1 MVLAIGL
8 AASVAALRVKGGS
21 DEQVKAIIDAARGAA
36 PRDERIETLARAL
49 SEAFLGGLGWRVVTV
64 AETVTGKV

>member
-21 DEQVKAIIDAARGAA
+21 DEQVKAISMR
-36 PRDERIETLARAL
+36 REERLQGM
-49 SEAFLGGLGWRVVTV
+49 SGLKR
-64 AETVTGKV
+64 